1 MPTAFISDS
10 TTKLILAENSLEEF
24 STAHLDVQLGFIK
37 FNLRSGIYLDL
48 NGSNGVKFNNARW
61 FESLARQC
69 HGGRG

>member
-37 FNLRSGIYLDL
+37 LNLRSGIYLDL
-48 NGSNGVKFNNARW
+48 NGLKFNNATW
-61 FESLARQC
+61 FESLVRQS

>member
-37 FNLRSGIYLDL
+37 LNLRSGIYLDL
-48 NGSNGVKFNNARW
+48 NGLKFNNATW
-61 FESLARQC
+61 FESLAHQS

>member
-48 NGSNGVKFNNARW
+48 NGIKFNNATW
-61 FESLARQC
+61 FESLVRQS